1 MLTKKFFKIII
12 VKKEVEI
19 LENNMFSNFI
29 VALSAVIP
37 MFCLMSI
44 GAFVKY
50 QKLLTD
56 EELKHMNRMVF
67 RIFFCCMMFHS
78 IYTTDLSATFRPKLM
93 LFGACGVLAV
103 FFLLMLIV
111 PKIEPENKKR
121 GVIVQAI
128 FRSNFVL
135 MGVPIVANIF
145 GDENIAVSTMMIAV
159 IVPIYNVLAVFALET
174 FRGGNFAI
182 IPILKGVLKNPMIV
196 GAIAGAI
203 LLILKIHIPAP
214 ILKPIGQISQAT
226 TPVALIILGASFKF
240 GSTHEHRKQLFG
252 AIFGRLILVPA
263 IMLTAAIFL
272 GFRGID
278 FVTLIAIFG
287 TPCAVASF
295 AMAQQMGGDSDL
307 AGNCVVFTSA
317 LSCFTIFGW
326 ILLFKTLGIF

>member
-1 MLTKKFFKIII
+1 MNEEFMI
-12 VKKEVEI
+12 
-19 LENNMFSNFI
+19 SNLI
-29 VALSAVIP
+29 VAVSAVVP
-37 MFCLMSI
+37 MFMLMSI

-50 QKLLTD
+50 NKWLSD
-56 EELKHMNRMVF
+56 EELNHMNRMVF
-67 RIFFCCMMFHS
+67 RVFFCCMMFHS
-78 IYTTDLSATFRPKLM
+78 IYTTDLAATFRPKLM
-93 LFGACGVLAV
+93 LFGACGVLVV
-103 FFLLMLIV
+103 FTLLMIIV
-111 PKIEPENKKR
+111 PRIEPDNRRR

-174 FRGGNFAI
+174 FRGGKFSLL
-182 IPILKGVLKNPMIV
+182 PILKGVLKNPMIL
-196 GAIAGAI
+196 GAIAGALCLVI
-203 LLILKIHIPAP
+203 GVHIPKP
-214 ILKPIGQISQAT
+214 VLKPIGQIAAAT

-240 GSTHEHRKQLFG
+240 GSTHEHRKQLVG
-252 AIFGRLILVPA
+252 ALLGRLLIVPG
-263 IMLTAAIFL
+263 IMLSIAVAL

-287 TPCAVASF
+287 TPCAVVSF

-317 LSCFTIFGW
+317 LSCFTIFCW
-326 ILLFKTLGIF
+326 ILLFKTIGIF

>member
-1 MLTKKFFKIII
+1 
-12 VKKEVEI
+12 
-19 LENNMFSNFI
+19 MFENFI
-29 VALSAVIP
+29 VAVSAIVP

-50 QKLLTD
+50 QKLLSD

-78 IYTTDLSATFRPKLM
+78 IYTTDLESTFRPKLM
-93 LFGACGVLAV
+93 LFGACGVLVIFA
-103 FFLLMLIV
+103 LLMLIV
-111 PKIEPENKKR
+111 PRIEPDNKRR

-145 GDENIAVSTMMIAV
+145 GDANIAVSTMMIAV
-159 IVPIYNVLAVFALET
+159 IVPLYNILAVFALET
-174 FRGGNFAI
+174 FRGGKFALL
-182 IPILKGVLKNPMIV
+182 PILKGVLKNPMIL
-196 GAIAGAI
+196 GAIAGAT
-203 LLILKIHIPAP
+203 LLILGVHVPAP
-214 ILKPIGQISQAT
+214 VLKPIGQISAAT

-240 GSTHEHRKQLFG
+240 GSTHEHRRQLLG
-252 AIFGRLILVPA
+252 CIFGRLILVPSLL
-263 IMLTAAIFL
+263 LTAAILL

-287 TPCAVASF
+287 TPCAVVSF
-295 AMAQQMGGDSDL
+295 AMAQQMGGDADL

-317 LSCFTIFGW
+317 LSCFTIFCW